1 MGERHILIH
10 SSQWKWVSAGATYS
24 VHFQLGRPYTTTTK
38 EVSTPM
44 QTILHRIRALGAL
57 AVTYPRALQVP
68 LLGRNDLHSL
78 PRALM
83 NLALTATARALLVI
97 HQHIVLV
104 VSSPY
109 CLATDRPLSR
119 LRTPPPPHHHETHKD
134 SSTRL
139 THVIR
144 DLASL
149 TMILRMEAWTTG
161 LIRKY
166 AGGQDRIVLGLL
178 TSGMTKTTVVRF

>member
-1 MGERHILIH
+1 MGEHHVPIH
-10 SSQWKWVSAGATYS
+10 SSRWKWVSGGATYS
-24 VHFQLGRPYTTTTK
+24 VHFQQGRLGMTTTK

-44 QTILHRIRALGAL
+44 RTIPHRVRAPGAL
-57 AVTYPRALQVP
+57 AVTYLRALQVP
-68 LLGRNDLHSL
+68 LLGQNGLHSL
-78 PRALM
+78 PPALM

-97 HQHIVLV
+97 HRHIVLV

-109 CLATDRPLSR
+109 CLVTDRPLS
-119 LRTPPPPHHHETHKD
+119 LVRTPPLLHHHETHKD

-139 THVIR
+139 THVIHG
-144 DLASL
+144 LASL
-149 TMILRMEAWTTG
+149 TMILRMEAWTID

-178 TSGMTKTTVVRF
+178 ISGMTKTTVVPF